1 MLESRLIPA
10 LLIHNKGLVK
20 TIRFSDPK
28 YIGDPINTIKIFNE
42 KNVDE
47 IFIADIDCAVKNQE
61 PNYKLISNLAIECR
75 MPFCYSGGIDTLEK
89 ALKIISLG
97 VEKIAI
103 GSAAIKN
110 EGLIKELSNK
120 LGNQSVVVVMD
131 IKKTKFT
138 KQYELFTHNGKRPT
152 GILAKDFALRMQSL
166 GAGEIILNSIDR
178 DGTLNGYDYELIDEV
193 SKNIKIPFTVLG
205 GAGSINDIKELSN
218 RYYPCGLAASS
229 IFVFK
234 GKHRAVLIQYP
245 TSQQKYN
252 LVNPFFNEE

>member
-1 MLESRLIPA
+1 MLENRLIPA

-20 TIRFSDPK
+20 TIKFSNPK
-28 YIGDPINTIKIFNE
+28 YIGDPLNTIKIFNE

-47 IFIADIDCAVKNQE
+47 IFISDIDCTVNDQT
-61 PNYKLISNLAIECR
+61 PNYKLISNIAIECR
-75 MPFCYSGGIDTLEK
+75 MPFCYSGGIDTVEK

-103 GSAAIKN
+103 SSAAIKN

-120 LGNQSVVVVMD
+120 IGKQSVVVVLD

-138 KQYELFTHNGKRPT
+138 KQYELFTHNGKRST
-152 GILAKDFALRMQSL
+152 GILAKDFVLKIQSL

-178 DGTLNGYDYELIDEV
+178 DGTLNGYDFELIDEV

-205 GAGSINDIKELSN
+205 GAGSINDIKQLSD

-229 IFVFK
+229 MFVFK

-245 TSQQKYN
+245 RAQEKERILSPCDYKD
-252 LVNPFFNEE
+252 